1 MKKIINDPSMIV
13 EEMLAGI
20 VGSYPELVHQVAD
33 SRVMLRII
41 KKNKSVLFL
50 VVGADMSRP
59 MLALSVMGC
68 LAPPF

>member
-1 MKKIINDPSMIV
+1 MKKVINDPSMIV

-33 SRVMLRII
+33 SRVIA
-41 KKNKSVLFL
+41 KNNQKEQVGL
-50 VVGADMSRP
+50 VSGGGADMSRP